1 LEEWCTFDLS
11 NKRNKT
17 HAMKSYI
24 ATLEDKKAA
33 FNKNNVET
41 MWFSANNRKDAEVKA
56 RRYARN
62 TNCKFVSIRL
72 AK

>member
-1 LEEWCTFDLS
+1 
-11 NKRNKT
+11 
-17 HAMKSYI
+17 MKSYI